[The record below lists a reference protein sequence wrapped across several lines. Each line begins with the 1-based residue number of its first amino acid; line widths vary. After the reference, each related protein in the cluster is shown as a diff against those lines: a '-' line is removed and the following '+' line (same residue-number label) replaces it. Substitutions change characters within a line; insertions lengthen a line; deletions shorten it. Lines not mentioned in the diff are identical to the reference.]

1 MWTHCF
7 LRVLFGVF
15 AIVSGSV
22 WYLVFLPFFGIVYF
36 KIQRIFVATTRQ
48 LKRIESVSKSPIYNH
63 FGESIHGASTIRA
76 YRYKSRFQ
84 SHNFKLIDQNNQ
96 ANYYG
101 SIIAYRW
108 LAVRLEILS
117 HLLVLTAAL
126 IFVWAK
132 EHTTADEFPHEAEW
146 EGKDKLLESWPDK
159 GELKMENFSLRYRK
173 NLPPALDDLSI
184 TIKGGEKIGICGRTG
199 SGKSTFVLSLFRLVE
214 AEEKSS
220 FIIDGVDCREIGLH
234 DLRKKLTIIPQEATL
249 FSATLRKNLDPFGEY
264 SDADIWRA
272 IELSHLKGFTDTL
285 AKGLDHEIA
294 EGGGNL
300 SAGQRQLVCLARALL
315 RKTKFLILDEAT
327 ASVDNETDQ
336 LVQTTIRKEF
346 KDCTILAVAH
356 RIDTIDDSDKIL
368 VMDKGKIAEFDS
380 PTALKAIDGGIY
392 SELFKASGSHEAS
405 S

>member
-1 MWTHCF
+1 
-7 LRVLFGVF
+7 
-15 AIVSGSV
+15 
-22 WYLVFLPFFGIVYF
+22 
-36 KIQRIFVATTRQ
+36 
-48 LKRIESVSKSPIYNH
+48 
-63 FGESIHGASTIRA
+63 
-76 YRYKSRFQ
+76 
-84 SHNFKLIDQNNQ
+84 
-96 ANYYG
+96 
-101 SIIAYRW
+101 
-108 LAVRLEILS
+108 
-117 HLLVLTAAL
+117 LLVLTAAL

-132 EHTTADEFPHEAEW
+132 EHTTAGKVGFALSTAFGMSQTLNWAVRQTSDLENHAVAVERLLEYTDKEEFPHEAECQ
-146 EGKDKLLESWPDK
+146 GKDKILESWPDK

-220 FIIDGVDCREIGLH
+220 FIIDGVDCRKIGLH

-264 SDADIWRA
+264 SDAEIWRA
-272 IELSHLKGFTDTL
+272 IELSHLKSFTDTL

-336 LVQTTIRKEF
+336 LVQSTIRKEF

-380 PTALKAIDGGIY
+380 PSALKSIEGGIY
-392 SELFKASGSHEAS
+392 SELFKASGHAAET
-405 S
+405 